1 MIKYIFFDMDDTAF
15 DTHTFMLCYLMNWG
29 IYPGTDTYI
38 TPKNGKQP
46 FIDMLEDGSFMLKA
60 DMRPYFIQTVAM
72 LVRDGF
78 SVGICTHRGY
88 HDKGERYT
96 RKSLSKHL
104 SLFDHIHCLSSR
116 EHPDKIAYLNEKYGE
131 GTWILVD
138 DNPVTAVRDSFTGVG
153 IPPVLPK
160 NVLLFNKEWNAHVDH
175 PHRIESFDRKHFLKN
190 LIPMLN

>member
-15 DTHTFMLCYLMNWG
+15 DTHNFMLCYLMNFG

-38 TPKNGKQP
+38 TPRNGKQP
-46 FIDMLEDGSFMLKA
+46 FIDMLEDGSFMFKA

-78 SVGICTHRGY
+78 SVGVCTHRGY

-96 RKSLSKHL
+96 RKALSKHL

-116 EHPDKIAYLNEKYGE
+116 EYPDKIAYLNEKYGE

-138 DNPVTAVRDSFTGVG
+138 DNPVTSVRDSFTGVG

-160 NVLLFNKEWNAHVDH
+160 NVLLFDKGWNAHINH
-175 PHRIESFDRKHFLKN
+175 PHRISSFDRPHFLKN

>member
-15 DTHTFMLCYLMNWG
+15 DTHAFMLCYLMNWG

-116 EHPDKIAYLNEKYGE
+116 EYPDKIAYLNEKYGE

-160 NVLLFNKEWNAHVDH
+160 NVLLFSKGWNAHVDH